1 MSQKNINVGT
11 VANDGTG
18 DTIRGAFTNVNANF
32 TEVYSNV
39 DYLFYTVPS
48 AYDKANSVDVL
59 AHNIGASGNNWA
71 MRYANTVGDAS
82 NSRID
87 ATDSNLASVA
97 ISANAWSSAY
107 TNTVGLSANTYAGVM
122 SNSVNS
128 VVSVVAVSSNAYTDL
143 VGASVNSA
151 VSIGLAAA
159 NTWSNTLANVA
170 ATNFAVAINADRVF
184 MNASF
189 QASNNWSNV
198 TFQTIANG
206 SASFARANQAFILA
220 NNSFQN
226 TTGTLVGSLT
236 VQGFLQDFLGP
247 VREKRNITIDSNSVV
262 QAGDIVIMA
271 NNNSNPITISID
283 NDGKFLYVPNT
294 GSKVEV
300 YRIGTGDVTIA
311 ANDAFVTILS
321 SNNWANI
328 SNQYRSVDVVKIR
341 ANTWMITG
349 DLTA

>member
-71 MRYANTVGDAS
+71 MRYANTIGDAS

-87 ATDSNLASVA
+87 ATNSDLASVA
-97 ISANAWSSAY
+97 
-107 TNTVGLSANTYAGVM
+107 LSANIYSVSYTNSAVLSANSYAGYM
-122 SNSVNS
+122 SNSVN
-128 VVSVVAVSSNAYTDL
+128 VVVAVVAASANDYADL
-143 VGASVNSA
+143 VGASVNNGIT
-151 VSIGLAAA
+151 IGLAGA
-159 NTWSNTLANVA
+159 NSWANITSNVVETNLNATLAG
-170 ATNFAVAINADRVF
+170 DRVY
-184 MNASF
+184 NNTSF
-189 QASNNWSNV
+189 AASNNWSNN
-198 TFQTIANG
+198 TFQTITNG
-206 SASFARANQAFILA
+206 VAAFAKANQAFNLA

-226 TTGTLVGSLT
+226 TTGTLAGSLT
-236 VQGFLQDFLGP
+236 VQGFLSDFLGP
-247 VREKRNITIDSNSVV
+247 VREKRNITVDSTAIV

-271 NNNSNPITISID
+271 NNTGAINISID
-283 NDGKFLYVPNT
+283 NDGNFIYAPNT

-300 YRIGTGDVTIA
+300 YRIGTGDVTIT

-328 SNQYRSVDVVKIR
+328 SNQYRSVDVVKIK
-341 ANTWMITG
+341 ANTWLVTG
-349 DLTA
+349 DLKA